1 MFSDHNKIAQSV
13 EMEKDQTFDAS
24 ELGRT
29 ISRINALPINIQ
41 IKLTD
46 AQYNIRSDSR
56 AILHSSQL
64 LRKKL
69 RNVKEH
75 MKPLPFPDRQ
85 LYIYVIADPTDMRIE
100 LTKLRAH
107 VWPYLQRICNERG
120 FALHIID
127 DNMDTDIEPRNQL
140 TMTSYGLPEDTE
152 LKLHLSRRMKQK
164 NFLNCLILLSNR
176 SVGPVVPLPPYL
188 PNSLIH
194 QIKTSALEEI
204 EDLKTEITML
214 SEKLPGFDSPRLL
227 RRLSRYL
234 SSQNSLRSQP
244 EEGNTKQLRIQ
255 PQKETIP
262 LDW

>member
-41 IKLTD
+41 TSERSGKHVSGSLSQQSHKTGFSNLSRIKLTD

-164 NFLNCLILLSNR
+164 NF
-176 SVGPVVPLPPYL
+176 
-188 PNSLIH
+188 
-194 QIKTSALEEI
+194 
-204 EDLKTEITML
+204 
-214 SEKLPGFDSPRLL
+214 
-227 RRLSRYL
+227 
-234 SSQNSLRSQP
+234 
-244 EEGNTKQLRIQ
+244 
-255 PQKETIP
+255 
-262 LDW
+262 